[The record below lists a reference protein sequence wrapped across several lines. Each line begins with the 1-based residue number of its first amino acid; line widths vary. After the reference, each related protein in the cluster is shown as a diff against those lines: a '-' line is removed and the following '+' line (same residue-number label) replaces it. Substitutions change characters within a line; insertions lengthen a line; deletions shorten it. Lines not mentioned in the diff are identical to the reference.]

1 MRKSSTSSRPRP
13 VRTGRAKSPAKRTI
27 GARAAPPKGVTPL
40 ARALAGS
47 PLLRGTPLAVAR
59 ELLGAC
65 PRRELVDGQLLLLP
79 TQPNTTLFLL
89 LRGRLHVL
97 LGQSQDTIVQ
107 MLPGTCVG
115 EMSIIDG
122 GHVSAP
128 VMAAESS
135 TLLAIDARRFRRLV
149 ERYPVI
155 ARNLLGIMAQ
165 RVRKTNTALRA
176 SIRAHEREGQL
187 ARLDPLTAA
196 HNRRWLDENLPHFLE
211 RAQRGGAELVIGM
224 FDIDH
229 FKKYNDTWGHAA
241 GDAALQAVARAVR
254 ERIRSD
260 DRLCRYGGEEFCL
273 FLPGTPL
280 TVVPKLAER
289 LLQAIGAA
297 PVRSSNGETWPSV
310 TASLGIAVS
319 TPDDTPEI
327 LLRRADR
334 ALYRAKHDGRN
345 CFVLDRS

>member
-1 MRKSSTSSRPRP
+1 MTAI
-13 VRTGRAKSPAKRTI
+13 V
-27 GARAAPPKGVTPL
+27 
-40 ARALAGS
+40 ARALSGS

-59 ELLGAC
+59 ELLDAC

-79 TQPNTTLFLL
+79 TQPNTTLYLL

-107 MLPGTCVG
+107 MLPGACVG
-115 EMSIIDG
+115 EMSIVDG

-128 VMAAESS
+128 VMAAEPS

-149 ERYPVI
+149 GRYPAI

-187 ARLDPLTAA
+187 ARLDTLTAA
-196 HNRRWLDENLPHFLE
+196 HNRRWLDENLPHYLE
-211 RAQRGGAELVIGM
+211 RAQRGGTELVIGM

-280 TVVPKLAER
+280 AVVPKLAER

-297 PVRSSNGETWPSV
+297 PVSSGNGEAWPSV
-310 TASLGIAVS
+310 TASLGIAMS
-319 TPDDTPEI
+319 APDDTPES
-327 LLRRADR
+327 LLRRADQ
-334 ALYRAKHDGRN
+334 ALYQAKHDGRN
-345 CFVLDRS
+345 RFVLDSSMAPRLERRRQ